1 MSCDSSVGV
10 MCRQLDQGID
20 IDPS

>member
-1 MSCDSSVGV
+1 